1 MNHQKS
7 SQPYS
12 IHFQQTLTGL
22 GIKAEIKEFPESTRT
37 AQEAADAIGC
47 EIGQIVKSI
56 IFKGA
61 HSEKGIL
68 VLTSGKNR
76 VSEGLIR
83 DIIGENLSKASA
95 NFVKEQSGYSIGAV
109 PPFGHRNPLHV
120 FIDED
125 LGEYEILW
133 AAAGSP
139 HAVFPIRFNDL
150 IKVSQGT
157 VTKVKEEL

>member
-1 MNHQKS
+1 LSHQKLS
-7 SQPYS
+7 EPNS
-12 IHFQQTLTGL
+12 IYFQQTLTEL
-22 GIKAEIKEFPESTRT
+22 EIKSEIKMFPESTRT

-47 EIGQIVKSI
+47 GIGQIVKSI

-61 HSEKGIL
+61 QSEKGIL

-76 VSEGLIR
+76 VTEALIR
-83 DIIGENLSKASA
+83 DIIGENLAKASA
-95 NFVKEQSGYSIGAV
+95 NFVKEQSGYSIGGV
-109 PPFGHRNPLHV
+109 PPFGHRHPLRV
-120 FIDED
+120 IIDED
-125 LGEYEILW
+125 LDEYEILW

-139 HAVFPIRFNDL
+139 HAVFPIRFNEL

>member
-61 HSEKGIL
+61 HSKKGIL

-109 PPFGHRNPLHV
+109 PPFGHRHPLHV

-125 LGEYEILW
+125 IDEYEILW